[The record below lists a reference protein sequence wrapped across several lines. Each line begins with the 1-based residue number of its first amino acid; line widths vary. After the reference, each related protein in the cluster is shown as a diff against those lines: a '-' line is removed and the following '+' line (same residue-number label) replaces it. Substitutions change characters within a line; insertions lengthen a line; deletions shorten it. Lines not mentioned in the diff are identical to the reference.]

1 MAEPD
6 TGWDWRVLV
15 FRPPAF
21 RPDDLRLAGDLCS
34 DPVTKAIRHGLLTF
48 GSPVW
53 CGGLRELPAL
63 VRAWW
68 PLDALM
74 VAIRQDALR
83 FVEMLHWSEG
93 LSAMERV
100 FALERR
106 SHLFRAEPSAAWAKF
121 TEPQLTKGFAHF
133 LNAPES
139 DTRIRRVRA
148 LLKGLGAA
156 KLGNDMNDV
165 KVTAEALTAENK
177 RIDLLIEWTDSA
189 DKRYAVAI
197 EAKLDHVVTR
207 DQLSAYSD
215 HLDNCKCKVAKERRL
230 LAVVS
235 PRLSDHTAGELR
247 NNTEWRWAAWRSLL
261 LAHERALSDAFDD
274 EEYRRFRR
282 TLWNRTG

>member
-6 TGWDWRVLV
+6 TDRDWRALA

-34 DPVTKAIRHGLLTF
+34 DPVTKAIRHDLLSF

-53 CGGLRELPAL
+53 CDGLRELPAL

-68 PLDALM
+68 PLDALT

-93 LSAMERV
+93 RSAMERV
-100 FALERR
+100 LLKHCSR
-106 SHLFRAEPSAAWAKF
+106 LFRAEPSVAWATF

-139 DTRIRRVRA
+139 GTRIRRVRA

-156 KLGNDMNDV
+156 KLGNDMSSDV
-165 KVTAEALTAENK
+165 KVTAEAPTAGNK
-177 RIDLLIEWTDSA
+177 RIDLLIEWTGSTNE
-189 DKRYAVAI
+189 RYAVAI
-197 EAKLDHVVTR
+197 EAKLGHVVTSG
-207 DQLSAYSD
+207 QLPAYRV
-215 HLDNCKCKVAKERRL
+215 HLRNVAKERRL

-235 PRLSDHTAGELR
+235 PHLSDHTAGALR
-247 NNTEWRWAAWRSLL
+247 RNREWRWAAWRNLL
-261 LAHERALSDAFDD
+261 LAHERALPADSDD
-274 EEYRRFRR
+274 EAYLRFRR
-282 TLWNRTG
+282 TLWDQTG